1 MNGRLTQAQ
10 IGILMQPIRGARV
23 ANRQQGG
30 KTLSYL
36 EAYDVRAH
44 LIRIFG
50 FGGFDAEILDYDLVF
65 VRDYENNDKPMQE
78 IAYKARMQLT
88 IRDRNGDAIARYT
101 ECAVGSASGGSGF
114 GDLHDNALKSAVS
127 DALKRCAINLGSQFG
142 LSLYDKDNGRAEVVR
157 QLVEDPRGEQ
167 PGVTLSDEQRA
178 ALSNSLGATEV
189 MEGNTDDGVPG
200 STSEPDG
207 VPAATAG

>member
-1 MNGRLTQAQ
+1 MNGQLSLAQ
-10 IGILMQPIRGARV
+10 VGILMQPIRGTRV

-65 VRDYENNDKPMQE
+65 IRDYENNDKPMQE

-88 IRDRNGDAIARYT
+88 IRDRQGNAIARYT

-114 GDLHDNALKSAVS
+114 GDLHDNALKTAVS

-142 LSLYDKDNGRAEVVR
+142 LGLYDQGSRAEVVR

-167 PGVTLSDEQRA
+167 SQELSAEQRA
-178 ALSNSLGATEV
+178 ALAQSLGATEV
-189 MEGNTDDGVPG
+189 KEGNDDGVPG
-200 STSEPDG
+200 STSRPDD
-207 VPAATAG
+207 VPTATG

>member
-1 MNGRLTQAQ
+1 MNGQLSLAQ
-10 IGILMQPIRGARV
+10 VGILMQPIRGARV

-44 LIRIFG
+44 LIRVFG
-50 FGGFDAEILDYDLVF
+50 FGGFDAEVLDYDLVF
-65 VRDYENNDKPMQE
+65 VRDYENEGRAMQE
-78 IAYKARMQLT
+78 IAYKARVQLT
-88 IRDRNGDAIARYT
+88 IRDRQGQAVSRYT

-114 GDLHDNALKSAVS
+114 GDLHDNALKTAVS

-142 LSLYDKDNGRAEVVR
+142 LGLYDQGSRAEVVR

-167 PGVTLSDEQRA
+167 SQELSEQQRA

-189 MEGNTDDGVPG
+189 EEGSSNGVSE

-207 VPAATAG
+207 VPAAEG

>member
-1 MNGRLTQAQ
+1 MNGRLSLAQ
-10 IGILMQPIRGARV
+10 VGILMQPIRGARV

-50 FGGFDAEILDYDLVF
+50 FGGFDAEVLDYDQVF
-65 VRDYENNDKPMQE
+65 VRDYENDGKAMQE
-78 IAYKARMQLT
+78 IAYQARVQLT
-88 IRDRNGDAIARYT
+88 IRDQAGVAIARYT
-101 ECAVGSASGGSGF
+101 ECAIGSASGGSGF
-114 GDLHDNALKSAVS
+114 GDLHDNALKTAVS

-157 QLVEDPRGEQ
+157 MLVEDPRGEQ
-167 PGVTLSDEQRA
+167 VQELSDVQRA

-189 MEGNTDDGVPG
+189 QEGSNNDGVSGDPG
-200 STSEPDG
+200 GPDG
-207 VPAATAG
+207 VPATPA

>member
-1 MNGRLTQAQ
+1 MSGLSAKQVDT
-10 IGILMQPIRGARV
+10 LMQPIRGTRV
-23 ANRQQGG
+23 ATRTQGG

-50 FGGFDAEILDYDLVF
+50 FGNFDAEVLDYDLAF
-65 VRDYENNDKPMQE
+65 VRDYQNADGRDMQE

-88 IRDRNGDAIARYT
+88 IRSQQGVAIARYT
-101 ECAVGSASGGSGF
+101 ECAVGSASGGTGF

-142 LSLYDKDNGRAEVVR
+142 LGLYDQGSRAEVVR
-157 QLVEDPRGEQ
+157 ALVDDPRGEQ
-167 PGVTLSDEQRA
+167 PVELTEEQRA
-178 ALSNSLGATEV
+178 TLITSLGASEV
-189 MEGNTDDGVPG
+189 TAEEGVAE
-200 STSEPDG
+200 EP
-207 VPAATAG
+207 A

>member
-1 MNGRLTQAQ
+1 MNGQLSLAQ
-10 IGILMQPIRGARV
+10 VGILMQPIRGARI

-44 LIRIFG
+44 LIRVFG
-50 FGGFDAEILDYDLVF
+50 FGGFDAEVLDYDLAF
-65 VRDYENNDKPMQE
+65 VRDYENNDKKPMQE
-78 IAYKARMQLT
+78 IAYKARVQLT
-88 IRDRNGDAIARYT
+88 IRDRTGAAIARYT

-142 LSLYDKDNGRAEVVR
+142 LGLYDNGSRAEVVR

-167 PGVTLSDEQRA
+167 PQELSAEQRA
-178 ALSNSLGATEV
+178 ALAQSLGATEV
-189 MEGNTDDGVPG
+189 QEGNDNGVPG

-207 VPAATAG
+207 VPAPQEG

>member
-1 MNGRLTQAQ
+1 MNSQLSLAQ
-10 IGILMQPIRGARV
+10 IGILMQPIRGTRV
-23 ANRQQGG
+23 ASRQQGG

-50 FGGFDAEILDYDLVF
+50 FGGFDAEVLDYDQVF
-65 VRDYENNDKPMQE
+65 VRDYTNNDDKPMQE
-78 IAYKARMQLT
+78 IAYKARVQLT
-88 IRDRNGDAIARYT
+88 IRDRNGVAVSRYT

-114 GDLHDNALKSAVS
+114 GDLHDNALKTAVS

-142 LSLYDKDNGRAEVVR
+142 LGLYDQGSRAEVVR
-157 QLVEDPRGEQ
+157 MLVEDPRGEQ
-167 PGVTLSDEQRA
+167 VQELSDEQRA
-178 ALSNSLGATEV
+178 ALSQSLGASEV
-189 MEGNTDDGVPG
+189 QEGDNDGVSG

-207 VPAATAG
+207 VPAPTGG

>member
-1 MNGRLTQAQ
+1 MNGQLNLAQ
-10 IGILMQPIRGARV
+10 VGILMQPIRGTRV

-50 FGGFDAEILDYDLVF
+50 FGGFDAEVLDYDLVF
-65 VRDYENNDKPMQE
+65 VRDYENNDKAMQE
-78 IAYKARMQLT
+78 IAYKARVRLVV
-88 IRDRNGDAIARYT
+88 RNPEGEEVARFT
-101 ECAVGSASGGSGF
+101 ECAVGNASGGSGF
-114 GDLHDNALKSAVS
+114 GDMHDNALKTAVS

-142 LSLYDKDNGRAEVVR
+142 LGLYDQGSRAEVVR
-157 QLVEDPRGEQ
+157 QLVVDPRGEQ
-167 PGVTLSDEQRA
+167 KQELSDEQRA
-178 ALSNSLGATEV
+178 VLSNSLGATEV
-189 MEGNTDDGVPG
+189 QEGNTDDGVPG